1 MVESTIY
8 WFCFLFAQVQELESS
23 DQVSERFNVVQQE
36 KLTLD
41 GRVIQLESMIRQKD
55 EVSVSSLRGRGGE
68 WKGMGGKGVLPV
80 GASLLEFK
88 HPIRQDDFNFYQQ
101 TSVLDRLLKSL
112 KEKVNLIVPY
122 SKKSW

>member
-1 MVESTIY
+1 MEG
-8 WFCFLFAQVQELESS
+8 
-23 DQVSERFNVVQQE
+23 
-36 KLTLD
+36 D
-41 GRVIQLESMIRQKD
+41 GWEGL
-55 EVSVSSLRGRGGE
+55 GN
-68 WKGMGGKGVLPV
+68 GVLPV

-122 SKKSW
+122 SKKS

>member
-55 EVSVSSLRGRGGE
+55 EVSVSSLTGRGGG
-68 WKGMGGKGVLPV
+68 WKGMGGKG
-80 GASLLEFK
+80 
-88 HPIRQDDFNFYQQ
+88 
-101 TSVLDRLLKSL
+101 
-112 KEKVNLIVPY
+112 
-122 SKKSW
+122 